1 MKRLLTFLTATAVMV
16 LMFASAAPA
25 VVHLCSDHPNQQSA
39 QAALNQD
46 PSLAPTLD
54 PDGDGVACEDFFG
67 AMATPT
73 VTATVNIHQRKMMKH
88 TVTPTASI
96 QRKMMKHTVTPTA
109 TALAAT
115 GGPPLVVPLTLV
127 ASLALVGSGVAAL
140 ALVRR
145 GAS

>member
-1 MKRLLTFLTATAVMV
+1 MKRLLTLLTAMAVMV
-16 LMFASAAPA
+16 VMFAPAAPA

-39 QAALNQD
+39 QAALEQD

-67 AMATPT
+67 ASFFGAMASPTAT
-73 VTATVNIHQRKMMKH
+73 VTA
-88 TVTPTASI
+88 S
-96 QRKMMKHTVTPTA
+96 PTA

-115 GGPPLVVPLTLV
+115 GGSPLVAPLTLV

>member
-1 MKRLLTFLTATAVMV
+1 MKRLLTLWTATTVMV

-39 QAALNQD
+39 QAALDQD

-67 AMATPT
+67 AMASPTAT
-73 VTATVNIHQRKMMKH
+73 VTA
-88 TVTPTASI
+88 S
-96 QRKMMKHTVTPTA
+96 PTA

-115 GGPPLVVPLTLV
+115 GGSPLVAPLTLV
-127 ASLALVGSGVAAL
+127 ASLALVGTGVAAL
-140 ALVRR
+140 AFVRR

>member
-1 MKRLLTFLTATAVMV
+1 MKRLLTLLTATAGMV

-73 VTATVNIHQRKMMKH
+73 ATAT
-88 TVTPTASI
+88 TTATATATAS
-96 QRKMMKHTVTPTA
+96 PTA
-109 TALAAT
+109 TATAT
-115 GGPPLVVPLTLV
+115 
-127 ASLALVGSGVAAL
+127 ASPTATATATAAL
-140 ALVRR
+140 APTALGR
-145 GAS
+145 GHV